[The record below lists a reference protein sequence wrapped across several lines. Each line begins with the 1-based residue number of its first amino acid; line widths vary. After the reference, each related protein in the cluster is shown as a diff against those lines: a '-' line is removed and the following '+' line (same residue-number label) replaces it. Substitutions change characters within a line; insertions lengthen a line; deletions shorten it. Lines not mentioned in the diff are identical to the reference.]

1 MAISSRQPAKQLH
14 AKSAGDDED
23 KGKDEDE
30 DEDEDA
36 GALGLVTLGHF

>member
-30 DEDEDA
+30 DEDA
-36 GALGLVTLGHF
+36 GALGLVTLGQF

>member
-1 MAISSRQPAKQLH
+1 MVISNRQPAKQLH

-30 DEDEDA
+30 DEDP
-36 GALGLVTLGHF
+36 GALVLVTLGHF

>member
-30 DEDEDA
+30 DEDA